1 MVSIV
6 HRFTMKILIF
16 CLIVIQSVSVYAQ
29 KDTKQRSDS
38 LKVAQKKEKS
48 KKKEGNYFNPSFLRY
63 ADYIYKESVTSVQ
76 FHRLGWELTPPIM
89 VFGSEERLYLSFD
102 DLDAD
107 YRVWQYTVIHCDA
120 EWNPTDLWQNEYI
133 EGFTEDYIREY
144 RFSYNTLQMFTNYSL
159 IIPNENFRF
168 NISGNYILKVF
179 PDGEPENPILTRRF
193 MVVEPLVTVEGN
205 VRAANEISKRF
216 THHEVSFSIYSG
228 AYHISEPERDMK
240 VVVLQNQRWDNALWG
255 IKPMMVRGDEYD
267 FRYNDGTI
275 VFAAGNEFRYFDIKS
290 LRYQSDRVDALENR
304 SDGYHVR
311 LLPDKVKAT
320 APYITESD
328 MNGQRF
334 IKTEDANDPVTES
347 EYVWVDFFLPYASPL
362 TGGGI
367 YIMGALTDW
376 QFFAPGNS
384 PASATG
390 PGRMEYNFARQG
402 YEARL
407 YLKQGYYNYL
417 YVYLPDGK
425 TIAETAP
432 IEGDRYET
440 RNAYTVLVYHR
451 EPGSRYDRL
460 IAVKV
465 VDY

>member
-1 MVSIV
+1 
-6 HRFTMKILIF
+6 
-16 CLIVIQSVSVYAQ
+16 
-29 KDTKQRSDS
+29 
-38 LKVAQKKEKS
+38 
-48 KKKEGNYFNPSFLRY
+48 
-63 ADYIYKESVTSVQ
+63 
-76 FHRLGWELTPPIM
+76 
-89 VFGSEERLYLSFD
+89 LSFD

-133 EGFTEDYIREY
+133 DGFTDDYIREY
-144 RFSYNTLQMFTNYSL
+144 RSSYNTLQMFTNYSL
-159 IIPNENFRF
+159 VIPNENFRF
-168 NISGNYILKVF
+168 TLSGNYILKVY
-179 PDGEPENPILTRRF
+179 PDGEPDNPILTRRF
-193 MVVEPLVTVEGN
+193 MVVEPLVTVEGV
-205 VRAANEISKRF
+205 VRAANNISQRF

-228 AYHISEPERDMK
+228 AYHISEPQRDMK
-240 VVVLQNQRWDNALWG
+240 VVVMQNQRWDNALWG
-255 IKPMMVRGDEYD
+255 IKPMMIRGDEYD
-267 FRYNDGTI
+267 YRYNDGTI

-320 APYITESD
+320 KPYITESD

-334 IKTEDANDPVTES
+334 IKTEDANDPVTEA
-347 EYVWVDFFLPYASPL
+347 EYVYVDFFLPYAAPL
-362 TGGGI
+362 KGGGI

-425 TIAETAP
+425 SIAETAL
-432 IEGDRYET
+432 IEGDRFET

-465 VDY
+465 VD